1 MHIFI
6 KYVLGTELDLFNNN
20 TNNEHLFSMTI
31 KKFLSLLFCL
41 TSIFSVVAQGY
52 TIKGKVVDAKT
63 GETIPFA
70 NVELKS
76 ADGSKVEHGLFTGD
90 DGRFV
95 VENVAENNYQ
105 LVISFMGYSD
115 YNGKITPE
123 ILKRKGGAQF
133 TIKLREDVALL
144 SQVEI
149 VGNRTQLQ
157 MDVDKKT
164 FVVNEGAASVG
175 VSATDV
181 LRDIPTVDVDM
192 EGNISLRNNENVE
205 VFINGR
211 SVGLSGD
218 AQGELLEQFPAGS
231 IEKIEVITN
240 PSSKYSAEGS
250 AGIINIVMK
259 QEAPAGVFGNV
270 TAGLSYPSEGKLG
283 GNLGASVNITKN
295 KWTILSS
302 LGYQRRTFRG
312 TSDIDR
318 EQYLK
323 RGNDIDSVYNVTD
336 GGRDFVM
343 NSYFARLG
351 LDYKINDKNRVGF
364 SGVLSLGKNRR
375 NEDFEYNFGR
385 IENGE
390 RIDTSYSSRTASA
403 KSPRNMYTLKFDYT
417 HTFSKNQELTIL
429 AQTSYNSQNHDVT
442 YYQSRYDMSDRL
454 LNYSEQNQTNDRSIR
469 KNQFAID
476 YTSPVGKLSKLELG
490 VNVDMTNERNNT
502 VSFDRSSSSD
512 PFVQQDNLTNDFEY
526 IQNVYAWYGMWSGK
540 MKRLG
545 YKIGLR
551 GELSDISWKQHNTG
565 TYDDLDL
572 YGNLF
577 PSLFLSYSITDNDEL
592 QFSAIR
598 RISRPRGFR
607 LNPNPN
613 MSDSTNITYGNPDL
627 HPEEAFSGEMNY
639 LHTTKNGHIY
649 TVSAYYKFTDDVVEQ
664 YSWTEMSGNTAIL
677 KSTFAN
683 LNRSHSTGFEFIAK
697 NKFKAVTLTSN
708 VNLYY
713 YNLVGGESTI
723 EVANSDGVLTKKLL
737 TLKQRSGFSW
747 DFKEG
752 VDFRLPKAITGQF
765 TFNYRSPRVAAQGK
779 NMNTLFMNIGFKRQ
793 FLDNRLSLSFN
804 VRDILNSN
812 KRKRETWSDTFYQV
826 SKTTRNGRTFN
837 LNASYSFGN
846 NHHKSGKKKGKDGK
860 VDMDDDMNFE
870 DF

>member
-1 MHIFI
+1 
-6 KYVLGTELDLFNNN
+6 
-20 TNNEHLFSMTI
+20 MTI
-31 KKFLSLLFCL
+31 KKILSLLFYL
-41 TSIFSVVAQGY
+41 ASILSAVAQGY

-76 ADGSKVEHGLFTGD
+76 ADGTKTVQGHFTGD
-90 DGRFV
+90 DGHFV
-95 VENVAENNYQ
+95 MENVAENNYQ
-105 LVISFMGYSD
+105 LIISFMGYTD

-123 ILKRKGGAQF
+123 ILKRKGGAHF
-133 TIKLREDVALL
+133 TIKMREDVALL
-144 SQVEI
+144 SQVEV
-149 VGNRTQLQ
+149 VGTRTQLQ

-164 FVVNEGAASVG
+164 FLVNEGAASVG

-192 EGNISLRNNENVE
+192 DGNISLRNNENVE

-259 QEAPAGVFGNV
+259 QDSPAGVFGNV

-283 GNLGASVNITKN
+283 GNLGASVNITKS

-318 EQYLK
+318 EQYIRRNSLS
-323 RGNDIDSVYNVTD
+323 NEIDSVFNVTD

-351 LDYKINDKNRVGF
+351 LDYKINDRNRVGF

-385 IENGE
+385 IDNGV

-403 KSPRNMYTLKFDYT
+403 QSPRNMYTLKFDYT
-417 HTFSKNQELTIL
+417 HTFSKNQELTFL
-429 AQTSYNSQNHDVT
+429 AQTSSNSQNHDVT
-442 YYQSRYDMSDRL
+442 YYQSRYDMSNQL
-454 LNYSEQNQTNDRSIR
+454 LNYSEQNQTNDRTIR

-490 VNVDMTNERNNT
+490 INVDMTNERNNAM
-502 VSFDRSSSSD
+502 SFDRSNSSD
-512 PFVQQDNLTNDFEY
+512 PFVEQENLTNDFEY

-540 MKRLG
+540 VKRLG
-545 YKIGLR
+545 YKVGLR

-565 TYDDLDL
+565 AYDDLDL

-577 PSLFLSYSITDNDEL
+577 PSLFLSYNITDNDEL

-639 LHTTKNGHIY
+639 LHTTQKGHVY

-683 LNRSHSTGFEFIAK
+683 LNRSHSTGLEFIAK
-697 NKFKAVTLTSN
+697 NKFKALTLTTN

-713 YNLVGGESTI
+713 YNLVGGESSI
-723 EVANSDGVLTKKLL
+723 EVADSEGVLKKRLL
-737 TLKQRSGFSW
+737 TLRQRNGISW
-747 DFKEG
+747 DLKEG
-752 VDFRLPKAITGQF
+752 VDFRLPKGITGQF

-779 NMNTLFMNIGFKRQ
+779 NMNTFFMNIGFKRQ
-793 FLDNRLSLSFN
+793 FMDNRLSLSFN

-812 KRKRETWSDTFYQV
+812 KRKRETWSDSFYQV
-826 SKTTRNGRTFN
+826 AKTTRNGRTFN

-846 NHHKSGKKKGKDGK
+846 NHHKSSKKKGKEGK
-860 VDMDDDMNFE
+860 TEMDDDMIFD